1 MLSGEGFTPFGGR
14 SLTHVHDRAAILQP
28 DLIHQEPYEVDA
40 APVRGHPVLRSG
52 RVGDGTI
59 VESVSLVPNRD
70 VDCAVYGAAA
80 DDLNML
86 ARVLAIAVDDSVGQG
101 FRERDVDVTFATV
114 RGACGPD
121 ERHELMDKGRNGCD
135 LAPQRMPY
143 IERRN
148 RTILEARVIRLVY
161 LCPISNPRCMG
172 ARNAKTSGVLT
183 VRERIAL
190 PHAKN
195 RAPYNV
201 INFQNV
207 ALYSESERQWAG
219 PSNDNQIC
227 CDSIRHILDHRFD
240 IACFS

>member
-1 MLSGEGFTPFGGR
+1 
-14 SLTHVHDRAAILQP
+14 
-28 DLIHQEPYEVDA
+28 
-40 APVRGHPVLRSG
+40 
-52 RVGDGTI
+52 
-59 VESVSLVPNRD
+59 
-70 VDCAVYGAAA
+70 
-80 DDLNML
+80 
-86 ARVLAIAVDDSVGQG
+86 
-101 FRERDVDVTFATV
+101 
-114 RGACGPD
+114 
-121 ERHELMDKGRNGCD
+121 MDKGRNGCD

-148 RTILEARVIRLVY
+148 RTILEARVIRLVH